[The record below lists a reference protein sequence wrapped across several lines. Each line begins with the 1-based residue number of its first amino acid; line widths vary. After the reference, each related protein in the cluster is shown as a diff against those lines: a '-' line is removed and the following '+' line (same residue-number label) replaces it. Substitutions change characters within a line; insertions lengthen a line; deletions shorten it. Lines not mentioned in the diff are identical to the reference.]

1 MENSRSRSM
10 NMGRRAATA
19 AAVCMTLLCMG
30 SVAWADS
37 DSLAT
42 VGLSGRMT
50 YQTPGE
56 LAQSGQDYNFHLGL
70 RTEFLYV
77 FGGEFEYAALPG
89 GAGKDI
95 YRPNMRLTGHLH
107 LVNSRY
113 FDLHLGL
120 GLASANFGDLV
131 NVEGTSTVYRT
142 GVGMEVILGGHWAVG
157 LDSYWNVA
165 GLGYFNDRLRDSLQG
180 EEGAFP
186 NPRDQVDPSQIE
198 VGLALRYYL

>member
-1 MENSRSRSM
+1 MTNSWNSNEM
-10 NMGRRAATA
+10 NVGRRVA
-19 AAVCMTLLCMG
+19 AAAMCMALLCMG
-30 SVAWADS
+30 GVAWADS

-56 LAQSGQDYNFHLGL
+56 LAQSGQDYGLHMGL

-77 FGGEFEYAALPG
+77 FGAEFEYAALQG
-89 GAGKDI
+89 NAGQDI
-95 YRPNMRLTGHLH
+95 YRPTMRLTGHLH

-120 GLASANFGDLV
+120 GLASAQFGDLV
-131 NVEGTSTVYRT
+131 NVEGATTVYRT

-157 LDSYWNVA
+157 LDSYWSVA
-165 GLGYFNDRLRDSLQG
+165 GLGHFNDRLRDSLQS
-180 EEGAFP
+180 EEGGFP
-186 NPRDQVDPSQIE
+186 DPREQVDPTQIE